1 MYRKEI
7 IFTRYMR
14 SSMTDPMFWTQ
25 NPVVLLQHPVS
36 VIPYGGSV
44 DENYNALTRLFVYS
58 TIAYFA
64 WKRDLKRGLYSIVVG
79 LLVIAT
85 LRGAACGGSG
95 DARVTSTGGILKS
108 APGATSQQL
117 EPILSEFDAAG
128 TNTPGGVQ
136 SAPAAGG
143 DDVPDPFA
151 GGDQPATAANVERA
165 MGFQFQAGLG
175 GEAAPGASIADQFGV
190 PENVV
195 GQALVKESGR
205 KISDPTLTPVVDQT
219 VRFDASGPRS
229 SINTNFTNTPFPTQ
243 PGRRSGTNPA
253 VRK

>member
-1 MYRKEI
+1 MHAHARTNNE
-7 IFTRYMR
+7 
-14 SSMTDPMFWTQ
+14 SMFWTQ
-25 NPVVLLQHPVS
+25 NPAVLLQRPVS

-58 TIAYFA
+58 TIAYFS
-64 WKRDLKRGLYSIVVG
+64 WRREIKRGLYAVLIG

-85 LRGAACGGSG
+85 LRGAACGGGGGG
-95 DARVTSTGGILKS
+95 DARVSSMGGILQS

-117 EPILSEFDAAG
+117 EPILSEFETANDNNGANNEG
-128 TNTPGGVQ
+128 
-136 SAPAAGG
+136 
-143 DDVPDPFA
+143 VPDPFA
-151 GGDQPATAANVERA
+151 GGDQPATAAGVERA

-175 GEAAPGASIADQFGV
+175 GEAAPGASIAEQFGV

-205 KISDPTLTPVVDQT
+205 KISDPTTTPVVDQT
-219 VRFDASGPRS
+219 VRFDTPGPRP
-229 SINTNFTNTPFPTQ
+229 SINTNFTNTPFATQ